1 MQHRITVLVLT
12 AIKSPISTEAK
23 TTPKNA
29 PMQATKSNLSIF
41 HIKIAAL
48 QSTRLMTAEI
58 MIVARMAFGVYS
70 KRGVRNS
77 KVKNTTT
84 DMTILDTAVSQPAM
98 QFTADLE
105 KEPVDSK
112 RLVYNL

>member
-1 MQHRITVLVLT
+1 M
-12 AIKSPISTEAK
+12 
-23 TTPKNA
+23 
-29 PMQATKSNLSIF
+29 
-41 HIKIAAL
+41 
-48 QSTRLMTAEI
+48 
-58 MIVARMAFGVYS
+58 MIVARMTFGVYL
-70 KRGVRNS
+70 KRGVRNC

-98 QFTADLE
+98 KFTAERE